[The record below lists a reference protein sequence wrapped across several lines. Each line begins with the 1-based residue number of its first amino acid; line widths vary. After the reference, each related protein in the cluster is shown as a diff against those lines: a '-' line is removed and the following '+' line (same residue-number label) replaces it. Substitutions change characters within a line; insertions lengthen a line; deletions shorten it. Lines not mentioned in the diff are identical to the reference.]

1 MFCDKGQSEE
11 APGGSWSPLHV
22 HVTRADA
29 HARTSTERRPPAEN
43 RVTHRPKSQPVST
56 VYKFK

>member
-29 HARTSTERRPPAEN
+29 HAPPQSVGLQREN